1 MAVPLARLIAVAV
14 RWARREEAYPY
25 GPNAEAIGLRPG
37 VGIWF
42 RMEFDIWDRPEGM

>member
-14 RWARREEAYPY
+14 RWRGERKRIRT